1 MHCRRHVTVQL
12 VRGDGTRVT
21 GLTVSLPYLLAA
33 CALLALTGLGVGL
46 AANAWLRGIAQT
58 AAAVTDQNREQRTF
72 IESMTREIAN
82 LRREVG
88 SWHALH
94 AHILAAFSP
103 AGEPTGPRTG
113 IGGAAASPPRA
124 RVPLAPSQELGALA
138 AEIQE
143 AGASLR
149 ALKRLVARAS
159 SALAALPSTWPI
171 RGAVNSEF
179 GTRVSPWSGAPE
191 FHSGIDIG
199 APHGT
204 LVRAPA
210 AGMVVL
216 AGHHHDYGLAV
227 ILDHGQ
233 DIRTVYAHLS
243 MVRVTNGQQ
252 VARGAEIGQIGTTGR
267 SSGPHLHYEI
277 LVSGQT
283 VNPRSF
289 FWD

>member
-12 VRGDGTRVT
+12 VRADGTRVT
-21 GLTVSLPYLLAA
+21 GVTASLTSLLAA
-33 CALLALTGLGVGL
+33 SLLLALVGVGIGVV
-46 AANAWLRGIAQT
+46 AHEWSRGVERT
-58 AAAVTDQNREQRTF
+58 AATVTGQNREQRTF
-72 IESMTREIAN
+72 IESMTREIAR

-94 AHILAAFSP
+94 AHILAAFGPAAEP
-103 AGEPTGPRTG
+103 AGPRSG
-113 IGGAAASPPRA
+113 IGGAVIASPRA
-124 RVPLAPSQELGALA
+124 LAPSDELGALA

-149 ALKRLVARAS
+149 ALRRLVARAS
-159 SALAALPSTWPI
+159 SALAALPSTWPV

-179 GTRVSPWSGAPE
+179 GTRVSPWSGAAE

-199 APHGT
+199 APYGT
-204 LVRAPA
+204 AVRAPS
-210 AGMVVL
+210 AGTVVL
-216 AGHHHDYGLAV
+216 AGHHQDYGLAV

-233 DIRTVYAHLS
+233 EIRTVYAHLS
-243 MVRVTNGQQ
+243 KVRVAAGQR
-252 VARGAEIGQIGTTGR
+252 VARGAEIGEIGTSGR

>member
-1 MHCRRHVTVQL
+1 MYCRRHVTVQL
-12 VRGDGTRVT
+12 VRADGTRVT
-21 GLTVSLPYLLAA
+21 GLTASLSFLLAA
-33 CALLALTGLGVGL
+33 SLLLALVGVVIGLVAHEWFRGVE
-46 AANAWLRGIAQT
+46 QT
-58 AAAVTDQNREQRTF
+58 AATVSGENHAQRTF
-72 IESMTREIAN
+72 IESMTRDIAK
-82 LRREVG
+82 LRREVS

-94 AHILAAFSP
+94 AHILAAFGPSGEVVSP
-103 AGEPTGPRTG
+103 RSG
-113 IGGAAASPPRA
+113 IGGALVSPPR
-124 RVPLAPSQELGALA
+124 VTPLAPPDELGALA

-149 ALKRLVARAS
+149 ALRGLVARAS
-159 SALAALPSTWPI
+159 SALAALPSTWPV

-179 GTRVSPWSGAPE
+179 GTRLSPWSGTQE

-204 LVRAPA
+204 AVRAPA
-210 AGMVVL
+210 AGTVVL
-216 AGHHHDYGLAV
+216 AGHHQDYGLAIV
-227 ILDHGQ
+227 LDHGQ

-243 MVRVTNGQQ
+243 RIRVTSGQQ
-252 VARGAEIGQIGTTGR
+252 VFRGAEIGEIGTTGR